1 MAKPTCTWYINNN
14 DLEGAYERFQI
25 TYRNWKDHWWET
37 VETIYKAS
45 AEWAKKYILDPV
57 NRTLTAI
64 ANTTRRKCR
73 QVSATVFELS
83 NGVSV
88 ECAEDMAKDIDR
100 TEKAYLFKFYE
111 DTNTDPV
118 FSKIGTS
125 ARTCFGRLKDEVKYY
140 QNVGFDITRVKVE
153 RIIHCGEMPAEAFE
167 SFCRAMFIKKYPNT
181 WRKNDRFFGVDISV
195 VDFDKMW
202 KMYAE
207 I

>member
-37 VETIYKAS
+37 VETIFNAS
-45 AEWAKKYILDPV
+45 ADWAKKYILDPV

-64 ANTTRRKCR
+64 GKTTRRKCR
-73 QVSATVFELS
+73 QVSASIYELS
-83 NGVSV
+83 SGVSV

-111 DTNTDPV
+111 DINPDPL

-125 ARTCFGRLKDEVKYY
+125 VRTCFGRLKDEVRYY
-140 QNVGFDITRVKVE
+140 QNAGFDITRVKVE
-153 RIIHCGEMPAEAFE
+153 RIINCGEMPAEAFE
-167 SFCRAMFIKKYPNT
+167 SFCRSMFIKKYPNT
-181 WRKNDRFFGVDISV
+181 WKKNDRFFGVDIQVS
-195 VDFDKMW
+195 DFDKMW
-202 KMYAE
+202 EMYSNF
-207 I
+207 